1 MTELPLVLQA
11 VEAAGHVVFTR
22 GEYNLNIVAI
32 RTPDDH
38 SNTFNDRICVVYKD
52 EDGWNTRTWAGTC
65 DPGKY
70 YRQNPMN
77 IRGCAQLVPGQ
88 YRGSHRIGT
97 HKGYPALVQTGSKV
111 SVWRDNDRDSTLDN
125 GPGVP
130 IETGFFGINIHRSS
144 ATSSERVD
152 RWSGGCVVFKTADP
166 DFATFMALCRKSAEL
181 YGNRFTLTLIEDPT

>member
-11 VEAAGHVVFTR
+11 VEAAGHSVFTR
-22 GEYNLNIVAI
+22 GKYNLNIVAI
-32 RTPDDH
+32 RTPHDH
-38 SNTFNDRICVVYKD
+38 SNTFNDRICLVYKD
-52 EDGWNTRTWAGTC
+52 DDGWVTRTWEGTC

-77 IRGCAQLVPGQ
+77 ARGCAQLVPGQ
-88 YRGSHRIGT
+88 YRGSHRIGR
-97 HKGYPALVQTGSKV
+97 HKGYDALVQTGSKV
-111 SVWRDNDRDSTLDN
+111 AVWRDNDRDATLDN

-130 IETGFFGINIHRSS
+130 IERGFFGINIHRSS

-166 DFATFMALCRKSAEL
+166 DFSAFMALCRKSAEL
-181 YGNRFTLTLIEDPT
+181 YGNRFTLTLIEDST